1 MNFIKFYDGMEV
13 EDDKKRAEYCEN
25 INCILFIPVG
35 INDNH

>member
-1 MNFIKFYDGMEV
+1 MEA
-13 EDDKKRAEYCEN
+13 EDDKKQVEYCGN